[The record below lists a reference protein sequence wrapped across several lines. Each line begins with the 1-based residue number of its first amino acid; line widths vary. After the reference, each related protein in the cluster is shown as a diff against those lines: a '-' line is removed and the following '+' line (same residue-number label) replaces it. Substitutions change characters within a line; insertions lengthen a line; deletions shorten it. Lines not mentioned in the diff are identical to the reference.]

1 MFVEVTSITWQSVMS
16 VLVVVGGLIR
26 LWFFVRRRRNP
37 VYQTW
42 QPAEVIALRSIV
54 SVITG
59 KPVTPLTWK
68 RIDVLLLAILVVAIV
83 AGMHDYRDNNRR
95 QSPLRRLFG
104 TRPAS
109 TTSAR

>member
-1 MFVEVTSITWQSVMS
+1 MFVEATSTTWQSGTS

-26 LWFFVRRRRNP
+26 LWSFIRRRRNP
-37 VYQTW
+37 VYHNW
-42 QPAEVIALRSIV
+42 QPAEVIALRSVVLIV
-54 SVITG
+54 TG

-68 RIDVLLLAILVVAIV
+68 RIDMLLLAILVVAIV
-83 AGMHDYRDNNRR
+83 AGMYDYRTNDGR

-104 TRPAS
+104 ARPAS